1 MADFC
6 KQCSIDHFGKDF
18 EELAGITDPELWQEG
33 KAAVA
38 ICEGCGPIQVDP
50 DGNCV
55 SQDCECAG
63 QAGHGLPWIKKESQG

>member
-6 KQCSIDHFGKDF
+6 QQCSERVFGRDF
-18 EELAGITDPELWQEG
+18 RELAGLTSPESWAEG

-50 DGNCV
+50 EGRCV
-55 SQDCECAG
+55 SEDCLEY
-63 QAGHGLPWIKKESQG
+63 GHPPRVNSKGGSDG